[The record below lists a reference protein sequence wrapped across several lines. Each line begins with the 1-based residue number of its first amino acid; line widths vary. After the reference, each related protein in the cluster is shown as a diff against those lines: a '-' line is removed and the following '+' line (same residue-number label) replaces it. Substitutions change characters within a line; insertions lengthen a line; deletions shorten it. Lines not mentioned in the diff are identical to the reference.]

1 MDDVVRAQ
9 ESVRTYGELLAL
21 AERLEALRQLGEDG
35 VEAHTTAALHAVRFA
50 ATILWRTVP
59 DVPPPA
65 FRQDDER
72 LLELAAHWREAAL
85 GLGEF
90 APPRPTLRL
99 VENDAP
105 SAQGPG

>member
-9 ESVRTYGELLAL
+9 ESVRAYGELLAL

-59 DVPPPA
+59 DVPEPDY
-65 FRQDDER
+65 RQDEER

-90 APPRPTLRL
+90 APRRPTLRL
-99 VENDAP
+99 VENDGS
-105 SAQGPG
+105 SA

>member
-9 ESVRTYGELLAL
+9 ESVRAYGELLAL
-21 AERLEALRQLGEDG
+21 TERLEALRQLGEDG

-85 GLGEF
+85 GIGEF
-90 APPRPTLRL
+90 APQRPTLRL

>member
-1 MDDVVRAQ
+1 M
-9 ESVRTYGELLAL
+9 
-21 AERLEALRQLGEDG
+21 RQLGDDG

-65 FRQDDER
+65 YQQDDER

-90 APPRPTLRL
+90 APQRPVLRL
-99 VENDAP
+99 VGDDTPPA
-105 SAQGPG
+105 

>member
-59 DVPPPA
+59 DVPEPDY
-65 FRQDDER
+65 RQDEER

-90 APPRPTLRL
+90 APRRPTLRL
-99 VENDAP
+99 VENDGS
-105 SAQGPG
+105 SA

>member
-9 ESVRTYGELLAL
+9 ESVRAYGELLAV
-21 AERLEALRQLGEDG
+21 AERLEALRQLGDDG

-59 DVPPPA
+59 DVPLPA
-65 FRQDDER
+65 YQQDDER

-90 APPRPTLRL
+90 APQRPVLRL
-99 VENDAP
+99 VGDDTPPA
-105 SAQGPG
+105 